1 MENNQ
6 ARSLTYQA
14 LVELQSA
21 LDFANSP
28 ADFLAHADEITGREE
43 NQLELPLDLGT
54 PDKLDASKGKGRD
67 VENAPRV
74 YEYLGSIDRANAS
87 DRRLWTYMAFSTYR
101 DYMETRWSLDDVRN
115 WKGRVQDRW
124 MMGNATRGRLVRHGI
139 ARLWWVSHLTYD
151 PKMTNTLSKA
161 AGDPFA
167 YTREAFR
174 NEDRLNAIFD
184 REAGAFPDLARS
196 VLEHA
201 ASGSGQATDN
211 HIRALMKEV
220 TLVYGYRDIA
230 CLEPSQLRSL
240 VAESAPSVANE
251 DLA

>member
-1 MENNQ
+1 MENNRAQ
-6 ARSLTYQA
+6 SLTYQA
-14 LVELQSA
+14 LVELKSA
-21 LDFANSP
+21 LDVADSP
-28 ADFLAHADEITGREE
+28 ADFLAHADEIIGKEE

-54 PDKLDASKGKGRD
+54 AEKLDASKGAGRD

-74 YEYLGSIDRANAS
+74 YEYFGSIDRANAS

-101 DYMETRWSLDDVRN
+101 EYMEARWSLDEVRN

-124 MMGNATRGRLVRHGI
+124 LMGNATRGRLVRHGI
-139 ARLWWVSHLTYD
+139 ARLWWVSSLTYD
-151 PKMTNTLSKA
+151 PKMTYVLSRA
-161 AGDPFA
+161 TGDPFA
-167 YTREAFR
+167 YTRQAFR

-184 REAGAFPDLARS
+184 REAGALPDLARS

-201 ASGSGQATDN
+201 ASGSGQETDS

-230 CLEPSQLRSL
+230 YLEPAELRSL
-240 VAESAPSVANE
+240 VAESAPSVVKGK
-251 DLA
+251 